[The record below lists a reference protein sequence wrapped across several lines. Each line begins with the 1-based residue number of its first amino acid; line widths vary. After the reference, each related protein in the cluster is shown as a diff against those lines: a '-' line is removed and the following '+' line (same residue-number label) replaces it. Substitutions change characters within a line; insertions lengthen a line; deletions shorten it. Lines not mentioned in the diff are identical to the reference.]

1 MGAKVIKY
9 FKKIRNKPIIK
20 NPAALVERELPDKIL
35 YGTVSVPA
43 SASERGSFSSFPRW
57 PVPVSGDVPP
67 PG

>member
-20 NPAALVERELPDKIL
+20 KNPAALERELPDKIL